1 MTTFFYKTGGK
12 VSRSLLDYE
21 GDYIGQ
27 VNTFTLDDW
36 WEEQY
41 QTYGFTDIWK
51 ATRRARTRRDPSHQ
65 DAAPPE
71 LALG

>member
-21 GDYIGQ
+21 GNTIDYFNAPGSSH
-27 VNTFTLDDW
+27 FTLDDW

-41 QTYGFTDIWK
+41 QTERIENVTYGTV
-51 ATRRARTRRDPSHQ
+51 
-65 DAAPPE
+65 
-71 LALG
+71 

>member
-21 GDYIGQ
+21 G
-27 VNTFTLDDW
+27 NTIDQFNTSFTLDDW

-41 QTYGFTDIWK
+41 QTERIENITY
-51 ATRRARTRRDPSHQ
+51 ALLEMLVHM
-65 DAAPPE
+65 E
-71 LALG
+71 LVVE